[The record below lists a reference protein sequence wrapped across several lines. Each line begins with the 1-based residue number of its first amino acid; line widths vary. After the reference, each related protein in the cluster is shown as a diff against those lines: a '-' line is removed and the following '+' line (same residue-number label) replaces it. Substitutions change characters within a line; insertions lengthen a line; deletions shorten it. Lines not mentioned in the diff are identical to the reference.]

1 MNKRM
6 NKRMN
11 KPARGGGVPAAKLA
25 ILQALK
31 ASGPMSRTE
40 ALGLVGG
47 KNETKADAWN
57 QLLDEGAVKQIG
69 NEGRKQLFD
78 VASRQESEVES

>member
-1 MNKRM
+1 
-6 NKRMN
+6 
-11 KPARGGGVPAAKLA
+11 
-25 ILQALK
+25 
-31 ASGPMSRTE
+31 MSRTE